1 MEKYTVPFRGSR
13 PHIGWGNRMR
23 RSSSFILGLYLFLT
37 VISARGQQQNPY
49 YVYNGTTLRVVDE
62 GFAPAKYNHW
72 QIWLYREGARIP
84 QYAAGLQYSRWGLI
98 EGGSAESVIK
108 ELRDAQSFE
117 EVYVTFFG
125 PGTWGRYTFSNPLGP
140 IAVSDRPIENETA
153 YLEAPYRLAEVRG
166 RVNRLIV
173 NAQPSLKN
181 NHSEGP
187 SSPHRE
193 YFDQIRDALQQVSK
207 LYSLL
212 ARSPEQGHYASE
224 EITRIG
230 KVVRQAENDLPKIT
244 ASLPTVKL
252 PTDTTWMFQTERAG
266 SDGTIQVEVTER
278 GAGASVQQT
287 WTGGDGSMA
296 GTVTVTTIPFDDIG
310 KVELRP
316 GMEEGDKTWT
326 VFVQSGRS
334 FFPEM
339 TTSPLRKTL
348 KRVLPAV
355 NLTSER
361 SFVYFA
367 FRNPTEAQDAYAYF
381 LYHQELGR

>member
-1 MEKYTVPFRGSR
+1 MEKYTDPFRGSR

-49 YVYNGTTLRVVDE
+49 YVYNGMTLRVMEE
-62 GFAPAKYNHW
+62 GFALAKYNHW

-98 EGGSAESVIK
+98 EGGSPESVIK
-108 ELRDAQSFE
+108 ALRDAQSFE
-117 EVYVTFFG
+117 EVYFFG

-140 IAVSDRPIENETA
+140 IAVSDRPLENETA
-153 YLEAPYRLAEVRG
+153 DPEARYRLDEVRG
-166 RVNRLIV
+166 RVNRLTV

-193 YFDQIRDALQQVSK
+193 YFDHIRDALQLVRK
-207 LYSLL
+207 LDNLL
-212 ARSPEQGHYASE
+212 ARSPEQGHYVSE
-224 EITRIG
+224 EIARIG
-230 KVVRQAENDLPKIT
+230 KVVRQAENDLPKII

-252 PTDTTWMFQTERAG
+252 PTNTTWMFQTERAG
-266 SDGTIQVEVTER
+266 SDGTIQVEVTEK
-278 GAGASVQQT
+278 GSGASVQQT

-316 GMEEGDKTWT
+316 GMEEGDETWT